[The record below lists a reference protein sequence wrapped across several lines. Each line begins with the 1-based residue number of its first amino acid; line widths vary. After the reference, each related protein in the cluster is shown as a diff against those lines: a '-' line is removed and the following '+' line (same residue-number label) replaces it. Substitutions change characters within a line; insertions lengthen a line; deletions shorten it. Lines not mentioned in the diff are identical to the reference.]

1 MVALFASA
9 FLLGLLFNAAPGAIF
24 AESLR
29 RGIKG
34 GFSPAFA
41 VQIGSL
47 IGDFAWAVLG
57 LLGAAALFTLPY
69 VELPLALAGAGLLF
83 WLSWQ
88 SLRDAASPVPE
99 FDPSAGKPGSAFAV
113 GAALSLSNP
122 LNITYWAALGGT
134 VTALG
139 VADPGWRAFTVF
151 LAGFMLSSVLW
162 CFFCAGLIA
171 MSRRY
176 VGPILWV
183 SINAGCAIGLAIF
196 GYMVA
201 MNALTG
207 DWSSFGVAL

>member
-1 MVALFASA
+1 MVGLFVSA

-24 AESLR
+24 SESLR

-47 IGDFAWAVLG
+47 VGDFAWAVLG
-57 LLGAAALFTLPY
+57 LLGAAALFALPY
-69 VELPLALAGAGLLF
+69 VELPLALAGAALLF
-83 WLSWQ
+83 WLAWQ
-88 SLRDAASPVPE
+88 SLRDAIGPIPE
-99 FDPSAGKPGSAFAV
+99 FDPSAVKPGSAFAV

-139 VADPGWRAFTVF
+139 VTDPGWTAFSVF

-171 MSRRY
+171 MTRKY
-176 VGPILWV
+176 VGPILWT

-196 GYMVA
+196 GYTVA

-207 DWSSFGVAL
+207 DWSRIGVAL

>member
-1 MVALFASA
+1 MYALFISA

-34 GFSPAFA
+34 GFAPAFA

-57 LLGAAALFTLPY
+57 LLGVAALFTLPY
-69 VELPLALAGAGLLF
+69 VELPLALVGAALLF

-88 SLRDAASPVPE
+88 SLRDAISPVPE
-99 FDPSAGKPGSAFAV
+99 FDPSDGRPGSAFAV

-139 VADPGWRAFTVF
+139 VADPGWTAFTVF

-176 VGPILWV
+176 VGPILWM

-196 GYMVA
+196 GYMVT

>member
-1 MVALFASA
+1 MVTLFVSA

-29 RGIKG
+29 RGIKS
-34 GFSPAFA
+34 GFAPACA
-41 VQIGSL
+41 VQLGSL

-69 VELPLALAGAGLLF
+69 VELPLALAGAALLL
-83 WLSWQ
+83 WLAWQ
-88 SLRDAASPVPE
+88 SLRDAIGPIPE
-99 FDPSAGKPGSAFAV
+99 FDPSEGKPGSAFAV

-139 VADPGWRAFTVF
+139 VTDPGWTAFSVF
-151 LAGFMLSSVLW
+151 LSGFMLSSVLW
-162 CFFCAGLIA
+162 CFFCAVLIA
-171 MSRRY
+171 VSRRH
-176 VGPILWV
+176 VGPILWM

-196 GYMVA
+196 GGMVA
-201 MNALTG
+201 MNALTK
-207 DWSSFGVAL
+207 DWLRW